1 MTKHL
6 KQFLL
11 RWLPYV
17 IIAAI
22 GTKLGHAWRLTEHL
36 SFSERILRLPEAMTL
51 VFQNLLLSI
60 HVHDVFFGVFIGVAL
75 KVVVYLK
82 GKRLKSTEKTSNTA
96 PLDGAQ
102 VLISNLLWIQFQRTI
117 SS

>member
-1 MTKHL
+1 MPKHL

-17 IIAAI
+17 IIATM
-22 GTKLGHAWRLTEHL
+22 GTKLGHAWRLTERL

-51 VFQNLLLSI
+51 VFQNLLPSI

-82 GKRLKSTEKTSNTA
+82 GKSAKKYRKDVEHGSA
-96 PLDGAQ
+96 RCGA
-102 VLISNLLWIQFQRTI
+102 
-117 SS
+117 